1 MNDNK
6 ASEIRRTVVR
16 EKEPG
21 ILRRWVIE
29 LLDDRAELRKE
40 MERLRSKA
48 PGPARPIS
56 FGVVTDPR
64 GREDSG
70 E

>member
-29 LLDDRAELRKE
+29 LLDDRAELRKQ
-40 MERLRSKA
+40 MEQLRSKIS
-48 PGPARPIS
+48 PSVKPIS

-64 GREDSG
+64 GRADSS

>member
-21 ILRRWVIE
+21 ILRRWVVE

-40 MERLRSKA
+40 MEHLRSRISPSAK
-48 PGPARPIS
+48 PIS

-64 GREDSG
+64 GRSDSS